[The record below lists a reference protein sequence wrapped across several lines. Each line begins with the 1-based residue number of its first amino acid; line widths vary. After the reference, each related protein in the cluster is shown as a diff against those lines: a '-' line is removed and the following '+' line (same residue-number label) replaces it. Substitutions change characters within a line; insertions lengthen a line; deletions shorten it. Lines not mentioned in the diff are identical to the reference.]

1 MRISLGLA
9 LLAAA
14 ARADAPR
21 TDEAVAQCLATP
33 DGACDASAPCPES
46 SEYTRACLESRVPW
60 RTAYARVHCCLRCCL
75 RHWLRAYGLDANW
88 RAFAEHG
95 ASQGANELLY
105 SKPHR
110 LDEMLVGF
118 NHQGLLPFAARR
130 LTMQQAMWTKS
141 VAPERRTP
149 EMRWRCVGERCGKAE
164 NDKTDAL
171 VWGFERTAP
180 LTGGGVKRGGAGAA
194 AFGEFSGG
202 WAEIHFG
209 DGCSSFREQDPF
221 GTFRKLPLQSFGRS
235 VLPALAKSA
244 PGGRVALVTS
254 SDCALPDRDDIP
266 QARARARARAL
277 STLTLSPRVPP
288 HLLRLARA
296 PQYRAFGEREL
307 LESPH
312 LAAWFTTNPADETAA
327 TAHARLRAIPIGVH
341 DRSEW
346 VPDAHGSTRGI
357 LDGREAAAPDG
368 ARGRRELLM
377 CCCMST
383 FPPPGREFEHPEL
396 EPPAVYRSM
405 KPDTKRFLANLTDM
419 LEPRAQHWHAQH
431 TGFLAQARAR
441 ARARIPLSVWRARAR
456 SASRSLALCLSLS
469 LDTYRAARAT
479 RRRRARRSSRACTG
493 TP

>member
-149 EMRWRCVGERCGKAE
+149 EMRWRCVGERCGAAA
-164 NDKTDAL
+164 NDATDAL
-171 VWGFERTAP
+171 VWGAERTAP
-180 LTGGGVKRGGAGAA
+180 VLGASRGAGGA
-194 AFGEFSGG
+194 AFGEFGGG

-221 GTFRKLPLQSFGRS
+221 GTFRKLPLQAFGRS
-235 VLPALAKSA
+235 VLPALAATA

-277 STLTLSPRVPP
+277 DPHPLTARPPTPSSPRARAAVPRLRRARAAREPAPRGVVHDQPGRRDGGDRARAAARDPDRRARPLRVGAGRARLDARDPRRARGGRARRRARPARAAHVLLHVDVPAARPRVRAPRARAARRVPLDEARHEALPRQP
-288 HLLRLARA
+288 HRYARAARAALARA
-296 PQYRAFGEREL
+296 
-307 LESPH
+307 
-312 LAAWFTTNPADETAA
+312 
-327 TAHARLRAIPIGVH
+327 
-341 DRSEW
+341 
-346 VPDAHGSTRGI
+346 AHG
-357 LDGREAAAPDG
+357 L
-368 ARGRRELLM
+368 
-377 CCCMST
+377 
-383 FPPPGREFEHPEL
+383 
-396 EPPAVYRSM
+396 
-405 KPDTKRFLANLTDM
+405 
-419 LEPRAQHWHAQH
+419 PRA
-431 TGFLAQARAR
+431 GARAR
-441 ARARIPLSVWRARAR
+441 ARANPSFRLARAR
-456 SASRSLALCLSLS
+456 SLCLSFSRSLSLS